1 MLIRDAGLGV
11 LCFCLGLTISALLL
25 LLLFSVSKARGEV
38 GVLTV
43 MGLEFGFLLV
53 MDVAMGGIR
62 KELFKDGSSIL

>member
-1 MLIRDAGLGV
+1 
-11 LCFCLGLTISALLL
+11 
-25 LLLFSVSKARGEV
+25 
-38 GVLTV
+38 